1 MAKIEIDVETAVAP
15 ERVRAALLDFSD
27 RRPELWP
34 GIEPSLYEVYSVGET
49 TADVKEGSRMPGASF
64 WAVERYD
71 WSRPDVITW
80 TVRESNFCAPGGY
93 VSAAI
98 TPRPGGG
105 SRVHIVWNRTPTTFG
120 GRMAAFFIVRT
131 RGRPVAGSFNRA
143 MKILERT
150 PV

>member
-1 MAKIEIDVETAVAP
+1 MAFRGNTM
-15 ERVRAALLDFSD
+15 RHWLS
-27 RRPELWP
+27 
-34 GIEPSLYEVYSVGET
+34 GPSSG
-49 TADVKEGSRMPGASF
+49 K
-64 WAVERYD
+64 
-71 WSRPDVITW
+71 
-80 TVRESNFCAPGGY
+80 SNFCAPGGY

-131 RGRPVAGSFNRA
+131 KGRPVAGSFNRA

>member
-1 MAKIEIDVETAVAP
+1 MPKVEMDLETSVAP
-15 ERVRAALLDFSD
+15 ERVRAALLDFTE

-34 GIEPSLYEVYSVGET
+34 GIEPSLYEVYTVGEN
-49 TADVKEGSRMPGASF
+49 TAEVKEGSRMSV
-64 WAVERYD
+64 WAVEQYD
-71 WSRPDVITW
+71 WSHPDVVTW
-80 TVRESNFCAPGGY
+80 TVRRSSFCAPGSY

-105 SRVHIVWNRTPTTFG
+105 SRVHIVWNRTPTSFS
-120 GRMAAFFIVRT
+120 GRMAAFLIVAT
-131 RGRPVAGSFNRA
+131 KGRPVAASFNRG